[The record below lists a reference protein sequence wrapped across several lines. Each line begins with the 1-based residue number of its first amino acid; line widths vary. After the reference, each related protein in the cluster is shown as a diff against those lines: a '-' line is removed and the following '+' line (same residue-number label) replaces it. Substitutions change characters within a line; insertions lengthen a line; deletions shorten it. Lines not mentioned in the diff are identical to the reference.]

1 MAEKTII
8 LNRPNFLASE
18 EGLVPITYTFAGTF
32 ATPVIEDGRKYI
44 KAGTIYPAN
53 DATAKGIVFE
63 DVDITEGDKPGAL
76 MIAGRYLTDRLSAT
90 VDAKALAVFQ
100 AQGLF
105 AQENPTNTL
114 PSDGTLS

>member
-1 MAEKTII
+1 MAEKTIT

-18 EGLVPITYTFAGTF
+18 VGLVNITYTFASTF
-32 ATPVIEDGRKYI
+32 ATPVTENSRKLI

-63 DVDITEGDKPGAL
+63 DVDITDGDKVGAL
-76 MIAGRYLTDRLSAT
+76 MIAGRYLTDKLSAT

-100 AQGLF
+100 GQGLF
-105 AQENPTNTL
+105 AQDDPTNTL
-114 PSDGTLS
+114 PADGTLS